1 MMTHTTIMRAV
12 HNNRSTLRLCIFIA
26 LSITLTVKP
35 QPLGAY
41 TGLLFAL
48 SVIVGACHIS
58 QLARNKQTCC
68 NCCKRAYTAYCSAL
82 RCLPSGCCRKQPMRS
97 APNVARHHIR
107 CAHSNGRAILRQRE
121 VENSNGAFEFST
133 SRCRFTS
140 SRYRLYALA
149 QPESQ
154 HPVAQRGVAQG
165 TRGNEFLTTTLHH
178 VHIAHLTLQR
188 KTNVY
193 TT

>member
-58 QLARNKQTCC
+58 QLAHNKQTCC
-68 NCCKRAYTAYCSAL
+68 NCCKEHIQHTVQPCAACHLAAVVSNQCAL
-82 RCLPSGCCRKQPMRS
+82 RP
-97 APNVARHHIR
+97 
-107 CAHSNGRAILRQRE
+107 
-121 VENSNGAFEFST
+121 
-133 SRCRFTS
+133 
-140 SRYRLYALA
+140 
-149 QPESQ
+149 
-154 HPVAQRGVAQG
+154 
-165 TRGNEFLTTTLHH
+165 TLH
-178 VHIAHLTLQR
+178 ATP
-188 KTNVY
+188 
-193 TT
+193 